1 MSTTRRETKRLFISE
16 MLLIATYFWCCYS
29 LGLGRAQI
37 NSDQF
42 HEEYPLKIQA
52 LELRLDAVVKDFQSS
67 TYQCA
72 ELGKE
77 ILDVVAEL
85 KKQVSTFHN
94 SISNVLGDGDESP
107 KELFCQSKGN
117 PSRGLVSWM
126 SYKFGPALQIIGLVA
141 TIYFL
146 SQLLGALK
154 KSHLPKIEEK
164 WNTFMRKVT
173 FNASFDYMVDVYQP
187 NR

>member
-1 MSTTRRETKRLFISE
+1 MFLSGFIK
-16 MLLIATYFWCCYS
+16 CCYS

-107 KELFCQSKGN
+107 KELFCQSKG
-117 PSRGLVSWM
+117 LVT
-126 SYKFGPALQIIGLVA
+126 KLLV
-141 TIYFL
+141 TWF
-146 SQLLGALK
+146 
-154 KSHLPKIEEK
+154 
-164 WNTFMRKVT
+164 
-173 FNASFDYMVDVYQP
+173 
-187 NR
+187 